1 MLHFYNSTDTNNM
14 TKNIPTIKLP
24 DNPRILIIRLSAIGD
39 VLMTS
44 PVPKALKENIP
55 GAHITWIVDP
65 LSTTIVQH
73 NPYVDDVIVVQQ
85 LPKWQKMFDKMEF
98 IPLLRE
104 FSAFGKELRKMNF
117 DVALDCQG
125 LLKSG
130 LIANMTGAPI
140 RVSINANEWGNQ
152 YLVTRVVGKIAA
164 RRLSTNYTHILSA
177 FGFDDS
183 PRDLVL
189 DIPDETLQE
198 ARKILTDHG
207 LNKGKYAAFCVSSS
221 RPQKDWVWNRWGD
234 LADLLWRKYEMKS
247 VIIAG
252 PERRIDAMRLQE
264 EHTESRPVPAA
275 GLLSLIQS
283 AAIVQ
288 GADVI
293 IGVDTGLT
301 YAGLS
306 ANKPTVAL
314 YGSTTAEW
322 LAEEPTC
329 TVCLHPYP
337 CAPCKRHPICK
348 NFDCMFDITIEEV
361 DDSIIKIMAEVE
373 KRFSGE
379 NAQP

>member
-1 MLHFYNSTDTNNM
+1 MKKIF
-14 TKNIPTIKLP
+14 PTIKLP
-24 DNPRILIIRLSAIGD
+24 ENPRILIIRLSAIGD

-65 LSTTIVQH
+65 LSAAIVQH
-73 NPYVDDVIVVQQ
+73 NPYVDDVLIVHQ

-98 IPLLRE
+98 IPLFRE
-104 FSAFGKELRKMNF
+104 FSQFGKELRKMNF

-130 LIANMTGAPI
+130 LIAKMTGAPI
-140 RVSINANEWGNQ
+140 RVSINAYEWGNQ
-152 YLVTRVVGKIAA
+152 HMVNRVVGKISP
-164 RRLSTNYTHILSA
+164 RRLSANYTHILSA

-183 PRDLVL
+183 PRDLIM
-189 DIPDETLQE
+189 DIPDSILQE
-198 ARKILTDHG
+198 ARNILSGHG
-207 LNKGKYAAFCVSSS
+207 LSKGKYAAFCVSSS
-221 RPQKDWVWNRWGD
+221 RPQKDWVWNRWGE
-234 LADLLWRKYEMKS
+234 LADLLWRNHEIKS

-264 EHTESRPVPAA
+264 EHPESRPVPAA

-288 GADVI
+288 AADVI
-293 IGVDTGLT
+293 VGVDTGLT
-301 YAGLS
+301 YAGLT

-322 LAEEPTC
+322 LAEEPAA

-337 CAPCKRHPICK
+337 CAPCHRHPICK
-348 NFDCMFDITIEEV
+348 NFDCMFDITINEV
-361 DDSIIKIMAEVE
+361 EDAIIKIMAEVE
-373 KRFSGE
+373 KRNKLNDSGVT
-379 NAQP
+379 